1 MKNKSRPAQHP
12 VGPAATPAHPV
23 TSPVQP
29 DATQDAPW
37 RQPDDTL
44 TPTERVT
51 AEQFPRP
58 VSTRRQ
64 VRFEPACP
72 VPGPVDRPPDRPSPC
87 LDAKLVN
94 QKDKDAADLIT
105 WRDFEALRNE
115 MRREFRIEDDGLK
128 GEVQEINQKLD
139 ATNETVTA
147 MADQMTDIQRSL
159 RTLTMSVENLTNQ
172 QQQQDEDA
180 DDALGRGDRP
190 RGCVHLAA
198 LVVDLMMKMD
208 WESPSF
214 PYPSLKE
221 ELTLKNTSLGSLRL
235 RSYGA
240 YIRITLKIGRSSL
253 LLPNLMAMHSVG
265 GMHLFVIDKQMVS
278 HLLSHGVL

>member
-1 MKNKSRPAQHP
+1 MDARGRSGTHAREVKKKSRPTQHP
-12 VGPAATPAHPV
+12 VGPAATPARPV

-29 DATQDAPW
+29 DATPDAPR

-58 VSTRRQ
+58 VNTRRQ

-72 VPGPVDRPPDRPSPC
+72 VPGPVDRPPDRPSPS

-105 WRDFEALRNE
+105 WRDYEALRNE
-115 MRREFRIEDDGLK
+115 MRREFRIEDDGLR
-128 GEVQEINQKLD
+128 GEVQEIKQKLD

-159 RTLTMSVENLTNQ
+159 QALHLAVENLTNQ
-172 QQQQDEDA
+172 QQQQDEDP
-180 DDALGRGDRP
+180 DEVPGRGDRP
-190 RGCVHLAA
+190 RGWAPLGLHGRGHDEEDGLGKPKFSIPKFEGG
-198 LVVDLMMKMD
+198 VDVEEYLT
-208 WESPSF
+208 WE
-214 PYPSLKE
+214 LKIE
-221 ELTLKNTSLGSLRL
+221 KLWS
-235 RSYGA
+235 
-240 YIRITLKIGRSSL
+240 YIRL
-253 LLPNLMAMHSVG
+253 H
-265 GMHLFVIDKQMVS
+265 
-278 HLLSHGVL
+278 